1 MKLLLMLI
9 VVSIPNVFACDVDY
23 IYHDGK
29 DVYFYEEC
37 LHVERKFNDQTHNK
51 CKQYSE
57 EKIRINSMI

>member
-1 MKLLLMLI
+1 MKILLMLI
-9 VVSIPNVFACDVDY
+9 VVSIPNVFACDGDY
-23 IYHDGK
+23 IDPDGK